1 MMKKPIFEMKLEM
14 VPIDKIDI
22 GEGNIRKSGLAE
34 EIEELTES
42 LNLIGLQQPPVVFP
56 KKDGRYDLI
65 VGQRRLIAMSKLGLN
80 EVPVLVRNP
89 VDLSKA
95 KIISLSENIQRRR
108 VPAQDMTDAITY
120 LLRELKSPTKVAKA
134 LGVNY
139 SVVTKYM
146 SYARIVPDEIK
157 KMVNKGWLTVPDATK
172 ITSQVYPDE
181 KKAVALAKK
190 LAKKAR
196 ETKDRIIDAA
206 REAPK
211 EAPVEEIV
219 EIAKKARVVK
229 EVVVHFPQK
238 YAEGLTKASNHLRLE
253 PEDVIKNIT
262 IDWLETEGYV

>member
-1 MMKKPIFEMKLEM
+1 MMKKPIFEMRLEM

-34 EIEELTES
+34 EIEGLTES

-56 KKDGRYDLI
+56 KKDDRYELI
-65 VGQRRLIAMSKLGLN
+65 IGQRRLIAMSKLGLK
-80 EVPVLVRNP
+80 EVPVLVRNS

-95 KIISLSENIQRRR
+95 KILSLSENIQRRR

-120 LLRELKSPTKVAKA
+120 LLKELKSPTKVAKT
-134 LGVNY
+134 LGVGY
-139 SVVTKYM
+139 SVVAKYT

-172 ITSQVYPDE
+172 ITAQVYPD
-181 KKAVALAKK
+181 KAKAVALAKK

-211 EAPVEEIV
+211 EAPVEEILV
-219 EIAKKARVVK
+219 KAEKARIRREIVI
-229 EVVVHFPQK
+229 HFSEK
-238 YAEGLTKASNHLRLE
+238 YAGGLEKAAKHLRLE
-253 PEDVIKNIT
+253 PEDVVKNVA
-262 IDWLETEGYV
+262 IDWLEAEGYV